1 MKTFIDDKPILR
13 YALITFGVIIGSFV
27 GTISATLLL
36 GVILK

>member
-13 YALITFGVIIGSFV
+13 YSLIIFGVIMGSFL

-36 GVILK
+36 GVLLK